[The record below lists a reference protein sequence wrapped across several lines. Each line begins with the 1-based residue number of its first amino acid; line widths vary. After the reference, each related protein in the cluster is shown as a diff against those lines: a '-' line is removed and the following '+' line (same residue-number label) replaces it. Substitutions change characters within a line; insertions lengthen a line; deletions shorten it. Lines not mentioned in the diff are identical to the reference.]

1 MAQVF
6 ICLNRRETRVLG
18 SQMSVG
24 FVRMN
29 FSRFLRHSLH
39 IQGSLMLLLIEP
51 ERHEGR
57 TNLRSSLTTP
67 VILGCHSVALALSL
81 LTPLPQAVGSKAY
94 KQKLQNGG
102 AWPLNI
108 VSLQHQSVPE
118 FMCKFFFFFFKFR
131 TKFPTEKKW
140 QITFRVPSLP
150 IKASFFHSIA
160 GEICICYE
168 QERKTILVSW

>member
-6 ICLNRRETRVLG
+6 ICLNRRKTRVLG

-51 ERHEGR
+51 ERLEGR
-57 TNLRSSLTTP
+57 TNLRSSLTAP
-67 VILGCHSVALALSL
+67 VILGCHSVALASSL

-102 AWPLNI
+102 A
-108 VSLQHQSVPE
+108 
-118 FMCKFFFFFFKFR
+118 
-131 TKFPTEKKW
+131 
-140 QITFRVPSLP
+140 
-150 IKASFFHSIA
+150 
-160 GEICICYE
+160 
-168 QERKTILVSW
+168 